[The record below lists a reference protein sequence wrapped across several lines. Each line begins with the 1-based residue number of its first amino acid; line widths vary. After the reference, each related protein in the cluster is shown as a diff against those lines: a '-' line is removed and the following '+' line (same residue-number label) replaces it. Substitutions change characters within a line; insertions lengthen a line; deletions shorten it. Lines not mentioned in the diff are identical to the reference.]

1 MGKTLVELLADAE
14 AKDDLELALADGTKY
29 KLSDIRG
36 FRGAVDTEAKALKT
50 KREEAERI
58 AKEAEGILGALQAAQ
73 KEIEKNTPKPPETKG
88 SDWRKNPLYEELVP
102 VIEAV
107 EQSAKIARENAD
119 ALKKSLDTSQAVY
132 ALERMRRQ
140 WAEAKVKPKDK
151 KFEEVVQEV
160 LAAKE
165 LDAMGLPT
173 IENYLYRSSE
183 PDRMKVA
190 VDEAIA
196 NARKEWEK
204 TQRAANIPKPG
215 ATHIRAATKDAPIK
229 NLTELTSELVSQ
241 DQEIVDLNEGG
252 IPN

>member
-1 MGKTLVELLADAE
+1 MGKTLAELIDDANS
-14 AKDDLELALADGTKY
+14 ADDLQFKMPDGTE
-29 KLSDIRG
+29 
-36 FRGAVDTEAKALKT
+36 FRLGDVRMFKKGKQSEEAALKE
-50 KREEAERI
+50 KQAQAEKI
-58 AKEAEGILGALQAAQ
+58 AKEAEGILAALQAAQ
-73 KEIEKNTPKPPETKG
+73 KEIEKNQKKEEPKG

-107 EQSAKIARENAD
+107 EQAAKMANENA
-119 ALKKSLDTSQAVY
+119 ANLKKSLDTSQAVY

-173 IENYLYRSSE
+173 IENYLYRTSE
-183 PDRMKVA
+183 PDRMKAA

-196 NARKEWEK
+196 TARKEWEK

-215 ATHIRAATKDAPIK
+215 MTRTREKVETPIK
-229 NLTELTSELVSQ
+229 NLSELNSELVSN
-241 DQEIVDLNEGG
+241 DPEIVALNEGG
-252 IPN
+252 TPN

>member
-36 FRGAVDTEAKALKT
+36 FRSTVDIEAKALKAD
-50 KREEAERI
+50 REKAVRD
-58 AKEAEGILGALQAAQ
+58 AKEAEDILSALQAAQ
-73 KEIEKNTPKPPETKG
+73 KEIEKNTKKEEPKGT
-88 SDWRKNPLYEELVP
+88 DWRKNPLYEELVP
-102 VIEAV
+102 VLEAQ
-107 EQSAKIARENAD
+107 EQVVRETRAMAD
-119 ALKKSLDTSQAVY
+119 TLKKSLDQSQAIY

-151 KFEEVVQEV
+151 KFAEVVTEV

-173 IENYLYRSSE
+173 LENYLYRTSE
-183 PDRMKVA
+183 PDRLKAA

-196 NARKEWEK
+196 TARKEWEK
-204 TQRAANIPKPG
+204 TARAASIPKPG
-215 ATHIRAATKDAPIK
+215 MTHTRGKGAEAPIK
-229 NLTELTSELVSQ
+229 NLTELTSELVSN
-241 DQEIVDLNEGG
+241 DPDIVALNEGG
-252 IPN
+252 TPN